1 MVKRIY
7 FVLILFTFLGC
18 QNPNERLDCQK
29 IDFIGVYYLPFGIS
43 SPTGGLT
50 QDSIKDLDKKEVD
63 NEQKIQ
69 KICDRTSQIKEL
81 KDVDFMDTKVHLRA
95 DFVQDK
101 KEVLT
106 ILSDGNI
113 FKIGRRIYELDTEL
127 LNLLIK

>member
-1 MVKRIY
+1 MKRIY
-7 FVLILFTFLGC
+7 FVMMLLVILGC
-18 QNPNERLDCQK
+18 QNPIERLDCQK
-29 IDFIGVYYLPFGIS
+29 IDSIGVYYLPFGIS
-43 SPTGGLT
+43 SPIGGLT
-50 QDSIKDLDKKEVD
+50 QESIKDLDKKEVD

-81 KDVDFMDTKVHLRA
+81 EDVDFMDTKVHLRA
-95 DFVQDK
+95 DFINNE

-106 ILSDGNI
+106 ILSDGNT